1 LLALTETYDVTMLL
15 HATLGLDDLTDAI
28 QRFTPLEV
36 RLGDPDGNER
46 TLVVERPERVSLVPD
61 RGLRIATTARLTWTI
76 AGVVVPVTVQAAQIL
91 LLPEI
96 AEKDGHDVL
105 RFQLVLESAD
115 LKHVPA
121 FLDAKVVDQ
130 VNEALR
136 ADDARPVWRFLETLS
151 FVVALPER
159 LRSAR
164 TFELEAKWGTMKITE
179 EAAVFTV
186 SYASAVTT
194 PTTQSAM

>member
-1 LLALTETYDVTMLL
+1 MLL
-15 HATLGLDDLTDAI
+15 QATLGLDDLTDAM
-28 QRFTPLEV
+28 QRFTPLES
-36 RLGDPDGNER
+36 RLGDLEGKER
-46 TLVVERPERVSLVPD
+46 TLFVERPERVTLVPD
-61 RGLRIATTARLTWTI
+61 RGLRIDTTARLNWTI

-96 AEKDGHDVL
+96 AQKDGRDVL

-130 VNEALR
+130 VNEALQ
-136 ADDARPVWRFLETLS
+136 ADDARPTWAFLDTLS
-151 FVVALPER
+151 FSVGLPQR

-164 TFELEAKWGTMKITE
+164 TFELEAKWGAMKITD
-179 EAAVFTV
+179 AAVVFTV
-186 SYASAVTT
+186 SYDSAVKMAEKEKK
-194 PTTQSAM
+194 P